1 MYKIIEID
9 IGPLTS
15 INSLHK
21 YIAPR
26 LAKLRAA
33 YRKGESPK
41 VLWDASQLTYGQVSM
56 AGLTAFISIAHNIS
70 SFIGQPQKIIFDWKP
85 DLLGF
90 LRDVSF
96 VEISKN
102 LNVFEFDSERI
113 GGILTEKT
121 NPNTKIIYYADVIRE
136 SLDPKEFVIHKNH
149 LKTKIRPNFNLRCSE
164 IFKGL
169 DIKLENTVSKT
180 AVELIVNSLVHG
192 KSIVFVGLQRT
203 SKRVTVAI
211 SDSGIGFP
219 KSLQNNFPELKNKDL
234 LDHTQGLLLG
244 CIIQTNEHGIRLALN
259 DILNLESILY
269 KDILSNDGWLV
280 VSSYDTEIRWQK
292 SNWLQVLSTVDN
304 NNIFESVI
312 HPNELIGEPIE
323 YKIQLEDK
331 KTGYWQKFDNYIR
344 GSRFVFEI
352 PIHN

>member
-1 MYKIIEID
+1 
-9 IGPLTS
+9 LSCT
-15 INSLHK
+15 
-21 YIAPR
+21 
-26 LAKLRAA
+26 
-33 YRKGESPK
+33 
-41 VLWDASQLTYGQVSM
+41 
-56 AGLTAFISIAHNIS
+56 
-70 SFIGQPQKIIFDWKP
+70 
-85 DLLGF
+85 
-90 LRDVSF
+90 
-96 VEISKN
+96 
-102 LNVFEFDSERI
+102 
-113 GGILTEKT
+113 
-121 NPNTKIIYYADVIRE
+121 
-136 SLDPKEFVIHKNH
+136 
-149 LKTKIRPNFNLRCSE
+149 
-164 IFKGL
+164 KGL

-219 KSLQNNFPELKNKDL
+219 KSLQNNFSELKNKPL

-244 CIIQTNEHGIRLALN
+244 CIIKTNEHGIRLALN

-292 SNWLQVLSTVDN
+292 LNWLKVLQSVDN
-304 NNIFESVI
+304 NNIIESVTNPI
-312 HPNELIGEPIE
+312 ELLGEPVD

-331 KTGYWQKFDNYIR
+331 KTGYWQRFDNYIR

-352 PIHN
+352 PIKQ